1 MEYLS
6 NFQFKEIHGKALER
20 LESNP
25 NIWAN
30 RNRKVKKKVNI
41 TGNKQVK
48 DRVTGLTKIVNT
60 DDYFKG
66 LDTRFKPKNNLVRN
80 LGIAGGAG
88 ALGYLGYKGYQRV
101 KKKNPDGLQIGDETD
116 RKVLS
121 TIGKGTKWAAGAT
134 ASGKALDYGR
144 RGLLHHYSNWKMKK
158 PNLLTE
164 AQKNSYSS
172 ILKDKGMLGELGR
185 NYNFVSGIGNIGE
198 KAGKVLST
206 KWGKGLAVGGVG
218 ALGAGLYGYKKA
230 KDYYLI

>member
-6 NFQFKEIHGKALER
+6 NFQYQ
-20 LESNP
+20 
-25 NIWAN
+25 
-30 RNRKVKKKVNI
+30 
-41 TGNKQVK
+41 QVL
-48 DRVTGLTKIVNT
+48 DPDTGLPRVLLNGKTPTI
-60 DDYFKG
+60 
-66 LDTRFKPKNNLVRN
+66 KPKGNLVRN
-80 LGIAGGAG
+80 LGIAGGVG

-101 KKKNPDGLQIGDETD
+101 KKKNPDALQIGDETD

-121 TIGKGTKWAAGAT
+121 NIGKGTKWAVGAT

-144 RGLLHHYSNWKMKK
+144 RFVGYHYANNRLKK
-158 PNLLTE
+158 PFNIT
-164 AQKNSYSS
+164 AGQQKAYKS
-172 ILKDKGMLGELGR
+172 IVGNKGALGELGR
-185 NYNFVSGIGNIGE
+185 NYNAISGIGNIGQ